1 MHVPTVLTLIQTIV
15 PLAVDALNFCS
26 VLLLLFLK
34 EVRVAKTKFAKI
46 SNKAEVKE
54 LAAASNWIYIT
65 RNRDY

>member
-15 PLAVDALNFCS
+15 PLAVNALNFCS
-26 VLLLLFLK
+26 VLLLPFLK
-34 EVRVAKTKFAKI
+34 EVAKTKFAKI

-65 RNRDY
+65 RNSDY